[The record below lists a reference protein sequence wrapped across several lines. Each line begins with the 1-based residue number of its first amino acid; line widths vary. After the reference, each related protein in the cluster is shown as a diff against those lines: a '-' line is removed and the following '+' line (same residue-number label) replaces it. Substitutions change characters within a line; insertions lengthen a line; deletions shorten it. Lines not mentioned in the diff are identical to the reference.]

1 MVATKKK
8 WVNTLIR
15 VLLDIAS
22 FVVPVYGIYR
32 IATRKNCSVGAK
44 IAYSI
49 IYMIFWL
56 YAFSLIFFVSW
67 TLYNSLKTSD
77 EFLSD
82 MIALPKVWQFTN
94 YLEAYQYIEYN
105 EVGFV
110 GMFLNSIW
118 FAGLSSLLGV
128 LAHAVTG
135 YVFAKYNFPGKE
147 AAFSFILFTLAL
159 PIVGSLP
166 SMYKVVYSLH
176 LEESP
181 LFLVTYLGGFGS
193 NFLIMYSYFKGIDKT
208 YMEAAE
214 MDGAGRFRIFTRI
227 MMPLAFAPCF
237 SLFLLTFIGQ
247 WNNYETPMLFL
258 DSLPPLSSG
267 LYLFSEIMRFSD
279 CTSPETVYFAGVLMA
294 SIPVVIVVAA
304 FGDKIMSNVS
314 MGGLKG

>member
-1 MVATKKK
+1 MVLTKSKRLDNLVK
-8 WVNTLIR
+8 
-15 VLLDIAS
+15 VLLDIVS
-22 FVVPVYGIYR
+22 FLLPVYGIYR

-44 IAYSI
+44 IVYSVM
-49 IYMIFWL
+49 YLVLWT
-56 YAFSLIFFVSW
+56 YALSLMFFVVW
-67 TLYNSLKTSD
+67 TFYNSLKTSD
-77 EFLSD
+77 EFLEN
-82 MIALPKVWQFTN
+82 MISLPKAWQFKN

-105 EVGFV
+105 EIGFV
-110 GMFLNSIW
+110 GMFLNSVW

-135 YVFAKYNFPGKE
+135 YVFAKYNFPAKE

-166 SMYKVVYSLH
+166 SMYQVVYTLH

-181 LFLVTYLGGFGS
+181 LFLLTYLGGFGS

-214 MDGAGRFRIFTRI
+214 MDGAGRFTIFLRI

-258 DSLPPLSSG
+258 DTLPPLSSG

-279 CTSPETVYFAGVLMA
+279 STSPETVYFAGVLMA
-294 SIPVVIVVAA
+294 SIPVVIIVAL